1 LGEEFI
7 ELYNVSP
14 TNVNLAG
21 WHFNKG
27 VNFTLPSIDLASG
40 GYLVVSANTN
50 VFRTRY
56 PGVNNVVGNWAGT
69 LANNGET
76 IELKNATGDVM
87 DTVTYASE
95 GDWAV
100 RRRGL
105 PDVGHRGWKWYAEA
119 DGLGKSMERRNPGR
133 PASRREA
140 RPVAS
145 TRPTPTTWPRSFSTA
160 PTSPSCLIPPTRS
173 RSPPGSSMSSCSACR

>member
-1 LGEEFI
+1 MRHCLRFLVWAWLALSLPSVFSQSVVINEVMYHPFQPALGAEPLGEEFI
-7 ELYNVSP
+7 ELYNISP

-27 VNFTLPSIDLASG
+27 VNFTLPSLDLASG

-76 IELKNATGDVM
+76 IELKNAAGDVM

-105 PDVGHRGWKWYAEA
+105 PDVGHRGWKWHAEA
-119 DGLGKSMERRNPGR
+119 DGLGKSMERRNPALMIDSGQ
-133 PASRREA
+133 
-140 RPVAS
+140 
-145 TRPTPTTWPRSFSTA
+145 
-160 PTSPSCLIPPTRS
+160 
-173 RSPPGSSMSSCSACR
+173 